1 MGRAFTAR
9 KVTYL
14 KNIWDILKNNS
25 FPAVYLIYRVS

>member
-14 KNIWDILKNNS
+14 KNTWDILKNNS
-25 FPAVYLIYRVS
+25 FAAVYFIYRVS